1 MHPIAALLAPQVAR
15 PFLMVRQFL
24 LANVTN
30 ISNINGITRQLS
42 PSSDRSSTPSLQ
54 NSYTG
59 TSAFQDIDENRS
71 KIYYIYIIN
80 ACILFFLGFMSFIL
94 FCYGSHT
101 PRTSQLEK
109 IPKKVKPSV
118 QKSVFDT
125 GIWIVFF
132 LTAFCL
138 GSLEVSLEGLLFTFV
153 VEYLSW
159 TKSNAAFLLTVSALC
174 QLFGRISGIPAATFL
189 TSKIILFIDYIL
201 ILSSLLCLIALLHVH
216 PAVVWVCC
224 CVYSLGAATVFA
236 TSLTWARD
244 FLQVSGV
251 FTSLFMVGH
260 ATGILAGPTLTG
272 HFYKQVH
279 PLWFCYMLTI
289 FAGALSVLYAIL
301 LLFKCF
307 IDKTSDQKDPKL
319 KDIELKVM
327 LNQAET

>member
-30 ISNINGITRQLS
+30 VSNINGITWQLP
-42 PSSDRSSTPSLQ
+42 PSSERPSSPSLQ
-54 NSYTG
+54 NSYNET
-59 TSAFQDIDENRS
+59 AAYQDAEENRS
-71 KIYYIYIIN
+71 KIHYVYIIN
-80 ACILFFLGFMSFIL
+80 ACVLFLLGLMSFMP
-94 FCYGSHT
+94 FCYGSHS
-101 PRTSQLEK
+101 PEASQLET
-109 IPKKVKPSV
+109 IPEKVKPLV
-118 QKSVFDT
+118 QKRVFDT
-125 GIWIVFF
+125 CIWIVFF

-174 QLFGRISGIPAATFL
+174 QLFGRISGILAATFL

-201 ILSSLLCLIALLHVH
+201 ILSSLLCLIILLHVH

-272 HFYKQVH
+272 HLYKQVH

-307 IDKTSDQKDPKL
+307 IDKTSDQKGPKL

-327 LNQAET
+327 LNQ